1 LPYRFVG
8 ILEFQFELPR
18 NDADSAGLPGAEV
31 GSNAAFLFVHNPYDA
46 AAGPGNQ
53 WTSYLRVLHAYKVF
67 PPDVMGGIPEVIA
80 YIAKGMFPRHDSSLL
95 VARSRGWGRRY
106 TFDTIPVEAVFSF
119 GTLLSTPIAPSF
131 PFVLARRSRQ
141 AALVALHHPFPLND
155 IGVALG
161 LPSRTPL
168 VVHWHSE
175 IVRARPLAGLLA
187 PFIRHTLA
195 RAQRIIVSHSSL
207 VSESPFLAAHGEKCA
222 IIPYGIDVPYWN
234 ELDSSQRRQV
244 EELRS
249 RHPRLVMATGRLVPY
264 KGFDVL
270 IEALRRVDATA
281 IIVGEGPLRNDLLR
295 MAQQRGVAER
305 VILAGMLSRD
315 DLKVHLHAAQ
325 LYAFPSVSAA
335 EAFGIVQLEAMAAG
349 LPIVNTDLPTGVPHV
364 ARHGLEAL
372 TVPPND
378 PAALATAISQLLADR
393 ELAQRL
399 GAAGRS
405 RAMTEYNLENFVKR
419 TEEVYDQAVRAARS
433 TRSGSA
439 GVFGRLDD
447 KPSL

>member
-1 LPYRFVG
+1 
-8 ILEFQFELPR
+8 
-18 NDADSAGLPGAEV
+18 
-31 GSNAAFLFVHNPYDA
+31 LFVHNPYDA
-46 AAGPGNQ
+46 AAESGNQ
-53 WTSYLRVLHAYKVF
+53 RISLLRVLHAFKVF
-67 PPDVMGGIPEVIA
+67 PPDVVGGIPEVIA
-80 YIAKGMFPRHDSSLL
+80 YIAKGMAPRHASSLL

-106 TFDTIPVEAVFSF
+106 TLDTIPVEALFSF

-161 LPSRTPL
+161 LPSRTAL

-175 IVRARPLAGLLA
+175 ILRARPLAGLLA
-187 PFIRHTLA
+187 PLIRHTLA
-195 RAQRIIVSHSSL
+195 RAQRIVVSHPTL

-222 IIPYGIDVPYWN
+222 IIPYGIDVPYWT
-234 ELDSSQRRQV
+234 ELDGVQRRRV
-244 EELRS
+244 AELRS
-249 RHPRLVMATGRLVPY
+249 RYPRLVMATGRLVPY

-281 IIVGEGPLRNDLLR
+281 IIVGDGPLRRDLLR
-295 MAQQRGVAER
+295 LAQQRGVAER
-305 VILAGMLSRD
+305 IILAGMLSRD

-335 EAFGIVQLEAMAAG
+335 EAFGIVQIEAMAVG

-372 TVPPND
+372 TVPPNE
-378 PAALATAISQLLADR
+378 PAALAAAISQLLADR
-393 ELAQRL
+393 ALAQRL
-399 GAAGRS
+399 GAAGRR
-405 RAMTEYNLENFVKR
+405 RATADYDLENFVKR
-419 TEEVYDQAVRAARS
+419 IEEVYDQAVRAA
-433 TRSGSA
+433 GSRQSESA
-439 GVFGRLDD
+439 DAFARLDD